1 VNSLDPAQ
9 MAGPAERH
17 AIPWAR
23 GDGKSFLIVSEGAC
37 DILMRRS
44 AVQARSLSLEVIM
57 AVLTPFQGE
66 HARTD
71 PRPD

>member
-1 VNSLDPAQ
+1 

-23 GDGKSFLIVSEGAC
+23 GDGKSFLIVSERAC

-44 AVQARSLSLEVIM
+44 AVQARSLSPEVIM

-66 HARTD
+66 NARTD
-71 PRPD
+71 PQAD